1 MSVIVQYDPAGRMGN
16 RMFQYAFGYILSKLK
31 NCEFFYGDL
40 PNFNIKGNLYTSRF
54 NKPITTRS
62 FGNQY
67 VDMESLI
74 DHDGDIIVN
83 SFLQKSSLYVDY
95 RDELRALFNIKSDII
110 NKDDLVVHIRET
122 DYTLVNAFLG
132 YDFYR
137 SLITSSKFDNV
148 IIVTDNSNCETVK
161 RLIDNGCML
170 STEGVVNT
178 FKVCSDSRGMQD
190 FNTLM
195 YSENIAISQSSFSW
209 WAAFLGNHKQIVF
222 PFKHDTDWWPIS
234 PDKDDIDLYF
244 DFKNI
249 TSKYVV

>member
-40 PNFNIKGNLYTSRF
+40 PNFNIKENLYTSRP

-62 FGNQY
+62 FGDQY

-74 DHDGDIIVN
+74 NHDGDIIVN

-110 NKDDLVVHIRET
+110 NRGDLVVHIRET
-122 DYTLVNAFLG
+122 DYTLVKAFLG
-132 YDFYR
+132 YDFYK
-137 SLITSSKFDNV
+137 SLITSSKFDRV
-148 IIVTDNSNCETVK
+148 TIVTDNSNCETVI
-161 RLIDNGCML
+161 RLVDDGYML
-170 STEGVVNT
+170 NTEGVVDT
-178 FKVCSDSRGMQD
+178 FNVCSDSRGMQD

-195 YSENIAISQSSFSW
+195 YSESIAISQSSFSW
-209 WAAFLGNHKQIVF
+209 WAAFLGNHKNIIF
-222 PFKHDTDWWPIS
+222 PYKTGLDWWPVE
-234 PDKDDIDLYF
+234 PGKDDIDLYF
-244 DFKNI
+244 DICNI
-249 TSKYVV
+249 TRKYII